1 MSKVCVEC
9 GQDLAVVETP
19 QHKDHWAEYQ
29 CANTA
34 CSRFKKHTGWVPKP
48 RDGNRRRKQNRKL
61 LKRCDV
67 SLRDFC
73 HLCTRTSAALD
84 RLKPALQLE
93 VHHVIEVQD
102 GGTDEASNLWILCSE
117 CHELVHRQRRAFNR
131 YPGFEQHLQPTEQC
145 QQSHQPSLHSSSTP
159 VDKPL
164 PDLLGSL
171 SQGS

>member
-9 GQDLAVVETP
+9 GQDLAVVEVDDP
-19 QHKDHWAEYQ
+19 KHYAQYQ
-29 CANTA
+29 CINAG
-34 CSRFKKHTGWVPKP
+34 CSKRGRYAGWVPKP
-48 RDGNRRRKQNRKL
+48 RDGNTRRKANRKL
-61 LKRCDV
+61 LKKLDV

-73 HLCTRTSAALD
+73 QLCTRTSAALD

-102 GGTDEASNLWILCSE
+102 GGTDEALNLWVLCSE

-145 QQSHQPSLHSSSTP
+145 QQSPQPSQHSSSTP
-159 VDKPL
+159 VDRPL

-171 SQGS
+171 SQGL

>member
-9 GQDLAVVETP
+9 GQDLAVVEVDDP
-19 QHKDHWAEYQ
+19 KHYAQYQ
-29 CANTA
+29 CINAG
-34 CSRFKKHTGWVPKP
+34 CSKRGRYAGWVPKP
-48 RDGNRRRKQNRKL
+48 RDGNTRRKANRKL
-61 LKRCDV
+61 LKKLDV

-73 HLCTRTSAALD
+73 QLCTRTSAALD
-84 RLKPALQLE
+84 RLNPGLQLE

-102 GGTDEASNLWILCSE
+102 GGTDEASNLWVLCSE

-145 QQSHQPSLHSSSTP
+145 QQSHQPSQHSSSTP

-171 SQGS
+171 SRGL

>member
-9 GQDLAVVETP
+9 GQDLAVVEVDDP
-19 QHKDHWAEYQ
+19 KHYAQYQ
-29 CANTA
+29 CINAG
-34 CSRFKKHTGWVPKP
+34 CSKRGRYAGWVPKP
-48 RDGNRRRKQNRKL
+48 RDGNTRRKANRKL

-67 SLRDFC
+67 SFRDFC
-73 HLCTRTSAALD
+73 QLCTRTSAALD
-84 RLKPALQLE
+84 RLKPGLKLE

-102 GGTDEASNLWILCSE
+102 GGTDEASNLWVLCSE

-145 QQSHQPSLHSSSTP
+145 QQSRQPSQHSSSTP

>member
-9 GQDLAVVETP
+9 GQDLAVVEVDDP
-19 QHKDHWAEYQ
+19 KHYAQYQ
-29 CANTA
+29 CINAG
-34 CSRFKKHTGWVPKP
+34 CSKRGRYAGWVPKP
-48 RDGNRRRKQNRKL
+48 RDGNTRRKANRKL
-61 LKRCDV
+61 LKKLDV

-73 HLCTRTSAALD
+73 QLCTRTSAALD
-84 RLKPALQLE
+84 RLKPGLQLE

-102 GGTDEASNLWILCSE
+102 GGTDEASNLWVLCSE

-145 QQSHQPSLHSSSTP
+145 QQSPQPSQHSSSTP
-159 VDKPL
+159 VDRPL

-171 SQGS
+171 SQGL

>member
-9 GQDLAVVETP
+9 GQDLAVVEVDDP
-19 QHKDHWAEYQ
+19 KHYAQYQ
-29 CANTA
+29 CINAG
-34 CSRFKKHTGWVPKP
+34 CSKRGRYAGWVPKP
-48 RDGNRRRKQNRKL
+48 RDGNTRRKANRKL
-61 LKRCDV
+61 LKKLDV

-73 HLCTRTSAALD
+73 QLCTRTSAALD

-102 GGTDEASNLWILCSE
+102 GGTDEALNLWVLCSE

-145 QQSHQPSLHSSSTP
+145 QQSPQPSQHSSSTP

-171 SQGS
+171 SRGL

>member
-9 GQDLAVVETP
+9 GQDLAVVEVDDP
-19 QHKDHWAEYQ
+19 KHYAQYQ
-29 CANTA
+29 CINAG
-34 CSRFKKHTGWVPKP
+34 CSKRGRYAGWVPKP
-48 RDGNRRRKQNRKL
+48 RDGNTRRKANRKL
-61 LKRCDV
+61 LKKLDV

-73 HLCTRTSAALD
+73 QLCTRTSAALD

-102 GGTDEASNLWILCSE
+102 GGTDEALNLWVLCSE

-145 QQSHQPSLHSSSTP
+145 QQSPQPSQHSSSTP
-159 VDKPL
+159 VDRPL